1 MSYSPSYTDLF
12 RPCHLLHVRN
22 GALAHECD
30 GYGVGANAVASA
42 AGRRVASAAQR
53 KRREGGWTIAA
64 KTWIGAETLDRMSR
78 NAHLTKPGR
87 TTC

>member
-1 MSYSPSYTDLF
+1 VPRSWRVNVILSELHRSISPGN
-12 RPCHLLHVRN
+12 LLHVRN

-78 NAHLTKPGR
+78 NAY
-87 TTC
+87 